1 MTSADRLIGTAPCP
15 LCGAPAR
22 VTLSKKLLPVL
33 TCPAPG
39 EGGCSLQLFARG
51 NRSDQLLR
59 DRVSAAPVP
68 ANQPEPPEPAPA
80 RKSRGWFGFGDD

>member
-1 MTSADRLIGTAPCP
+1 MSSPDRLIGSAPCP

-22 VTLSKKLLPVL
+22 VSLSKKSLAVL
-33 TCPAPG
+33 TCPTPI
-39 EGGCSLQLFARG
+39 EGGCAIQLFARH

-59 DRVSAAPVP
+59 DRIAATPTP
-68 ANQPEPPEPAPA
+68 ANAPEPPPAAPA